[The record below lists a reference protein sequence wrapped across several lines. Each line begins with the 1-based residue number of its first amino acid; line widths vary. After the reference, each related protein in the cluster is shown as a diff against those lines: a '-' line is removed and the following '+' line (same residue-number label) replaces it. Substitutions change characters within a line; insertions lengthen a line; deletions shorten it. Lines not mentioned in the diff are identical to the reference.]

1 MRVRVAVH
9 TGEAELRDRGN
20 YFGMAVIR
28 CARLR
33 SLTHG
38 GQVLVSAATADPM
51 ADRLPRGARLVDRG
65 ESKPA
70 LTRGIRE
77 ATDGGLDAVASCAPR
92 GAAQRPSRW

>member
-1 MRVRVAVH
+1 MRVRMAVH

-20 YFGMAVIR
+20 YFGTAVIR

-33 SLTHG
+33 SLVHG
-38 GQVLVSAATADPM
+38 GQVLVSAATADLV
-51 ADRLPRGARLVDRG
+51 ADRLPRGARLLDRW

-70 LTRGIRE
+70 LTRGIPE
-77 ATDGGLDAVASCAPR
+77 ATDGGLDAVESCAPR